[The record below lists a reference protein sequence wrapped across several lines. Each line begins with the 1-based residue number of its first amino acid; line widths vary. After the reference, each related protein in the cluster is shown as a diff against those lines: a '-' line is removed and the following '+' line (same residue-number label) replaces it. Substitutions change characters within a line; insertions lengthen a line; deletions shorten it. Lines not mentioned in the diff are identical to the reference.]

1 MVEQQGQGVGAAP
14 HARDVRGEIRHIQQ
28 QVEQGETA
36 PLPADVGPFRPTG
49 QPDGRRW
56 LVVLAVAIVGFTAF
70 AIGSEHA
77 LRAGSSFLGGLA
89 LSIAAFEFGAFNI
102 RAVDRAAPQFTLA
115 AALFSYLL
123 TAVLFALILAASSPR
138 VIDGPGVAVGLA
150 TGLTVWLGALVL
162 ASRVR
167 LEQP

>member
-1 MVEQQGQGVGAAP
+1 MVEQPGQGVGSAP
-14 HARDVRGEIRHIQQ
+14 NGRDVRSELRDIQR
-28 QVEQGETA
+28 QVERGETA

-49 QPDGRRW
+49 QPDRRRW
-56 LVVLAVAIVGFTAF
+56 LVVLAVGVLGFAAF
-70 AIGSEHA
+70 AIGSQHG

-89 LSIAAFEFGAFNI
+89 LSIAAFEFGAANI
-102 RAVDRAAPQFTLA
+102 RAVDRVAPHFTLA

-138 VIDGPGVAVGLA
+138 AIDGPGVAVGLA
-150 TGLTVWLGALVL
+150 TGLIVWLGALVL

>member
-1 MVEQQGQGVGAAP
+1 MAEPRNDELGAAATRRNVLSEISDI
-14 HARDVRGEIRHIQQ
+14 HQKVERGK
-28 QVEQGETA
+28 TS
-36 PLPADVGPFRPTG
+36 PLPADVGPFLPTG
-49 QPDGRRW
+49 QPDRRRW
-56 LVVLAVAIVGFTAF
+56 IVVLAVGIVGFAAF
-70 AIGSEHA
+70 AIGSQHSV
-77 LRAGSSFLGGLA
+77 RAGASFLGGLA
-89 LSIAAFEFGAFNI
+89 LAIAAFEFGAFNI
-102 RAVDRAAPQFTLA
+102 RAVDRVAPQFTLA

-123 TAVLFALILAASSPR
+123 TAVLFALILAASSPQ